1 MTDSRPADCAV
12 PKLTIV
18 VVFHNM
24 QREAARTLEALSVR
38 KQVGVS
44 PSDYEVI
51 AVDSN
56 SSKPL
61 APEWVCAIQENYRY
75 TSVSVD
81 NPAPCHAVNV
91 GVNLATATFVS
102 VMVDGARIPSP
113 GVVRGFLDVLSCDP
127 NAFVMTLGMHL
138 GPKSQNLS
146 ISDGYCQ
153 EVEDTLLAESN
164 WESDPYKLFLISSLA
179 RSSAGGYF
187 SALAES
193 NCFALAK
200 TNFAALGGF
209 DERFVSRGGGLV
221 NLDFFRQ
228 AVLSP
233 SLNPVMLLGEATFHQ
248 FHGGVATNVP
258 LAELPMRDFRSEYR
272 QIRGEEYS
280 VPHYDVTYFG
290 RLPKDIY
297 AATTRLEE

>member
-1 MTDSRPADCAV
+1 MLAG

-24 QREAARTLEALSVR
+24 QREAARTLKALSAEM
-38 KQVGVS
+38 QLGVA

-56 SSKPL
+56 SSQPL
-61 APEWVCAIQENYRY
+61 DQEWVCAIQENYRY
-75 TSVSVD
+75 TRVSVD
-81 NPAPCHAVNV
+81 NPAPCHAVNT
-91 GVNLATATFVS
+91 GVKLATAPWVS

-113 GVVRGFLDVLSCDP
+113 GIVRGFLDVLSFES

-153 EVEDTLLAESN
+153 EVEDALLAASN
-164 WESDPYKLFLISSLA
+164 WESDPYRLFSISSLA

-187 SALAES
+187 SSLAES

-228 AVLSP
+228 AVSSPLLS
-233 SLNPVMLLGEATFHQ
+233 PVMLLGEATFHQ

-258 LAELPMRDFRSEYR
+258 LVELPMRDFRSEYR
-272 QIRGEEYS
+272 EIRGAEYS
-280 VPHYDVTYFG
+280 VPRYDVTYFG

-297 AATTRLEE
+297 AATSRLEE